1 MVARTI
7 AWEAEGVDC
16 SGVRVALVQNLRN
29 HRLGIEQEVQQHVA
43 NMDVIRSILEGD
55 S

>member
-1 MVARTI
+1 MD
-7 AWEAEGVDC
+7 G
-16 SGVRVALVQNLRN
+16 SGVRVALVQNFRN
-29 HRLGIEQEVQQHVA
+29 HRLGIEQEVQQHVE